1 MKELPKI
8 IFNDEDTK
16 IKNSIDFEIK
26 SDLVGQNDS
35 NKHIVNPLDRGK
47 IKRIN
52 DVSIDKIELEK
63 APKPPELPIPKMPS
77 RAKRP
82 PELPR
87 PIKMTFRMRLRM
99 FRSDASNTG
108 KQITKTMSKI
118 NYFFVFGIVL
128 LCLGLII
135 FFMGIYG
142 KSNLEKKYNELI
154 TNFNEINYID
164 LKQFCFNRKYKD
176 CSKYNTYINGLETF
190 NNKKYNE
197 ALDIFNSIS
206 DFKLSTNYIDYIY
219 GLEYME
225 KYDLFRALTN
235 FKNANILNSNDYVKY
250 IELINQIN
258 NNETIDYSNAYEL
271 ENSIGLNYISNYN
284 DSKKLFADKNYKR
297 VIDLL
302 DETSNVI
309 TVSKDILYEAK
320 YLYSKELQYNG
331 YIGSAYK
338 YLNEIKGYKDSSSI
352 LNKPIYT
359 IINNWIYND
368 NGFVLKLS
376 FYESSDTCFN
386 EMKNGSLIGLPYDE
400 DSTIYEYI
408 VKNNAIYFKDSNNE
422 YKAIYIIKS
431 FSKEKLTILF
441 EDKIM
446 ELIPR
451 T

>member
-35 NKHIVNPLDRGK
+35 NKHIVNPMDRGK

-52 DVSIDKIELEK
+52 DVSIDKKELEK

-108 KQITKTMSKI
+108 KQITKTMSQI
-118 NYFFVFGIVL
+118 NYFFVFGIIL
-128 LCLGLII
+128 FCLGLII
-135 FFMGIYG
+135 FFMGLYG

-154 TNFNEINYID
+154 TNFNEINFID
-164 LKQFCFNRKYKD
+164 LKQFCSNKKYKE
-176 CSKYNTYINGLETF
+176 CPKYNTYINALETF

-197 ALDIFNSIS
+197 AFDIFSTIN
-206 DFKLSTNYIDYIY
+206 DFKSSTNYMNYIY

-225 KYDLFRALTN
+225 KHDLFRALTN
-235 FKNANILNSNDYVKY
+235 FKSANILNSNDYVKY

-258 NNETIDYSNAYEL
+258 NNEIIDYSIAYEL
-271 ENSIGLNYISNYN
+271 ESSIGLNYISNYN
-284 DSKKLFADKNYKR
+284 DSKKLFGDKNYKR

-309 TVSKDILYEAK
+309 TISKDILYEAK

-338 YLNEIKGYKDSSSI
+338 YLNEIKGYKDSNSI

-359 IINNWIYND
+359 IINNWIYTD

-408 VKNNAIYFKDSNNE
+408 IKNNAIYFKDSNNE